1 MQTQS
6 LVHVLVAEDSIT
18 TRRYLVELINNMPGL
33 MVCGQAHDGLEA
45 LRLTKELRPDVIS
58 MDIRMP
64 RMDGLEA
71 TKQIMATVPTPI
83 VAVSSSVAQREV
95 DIAMQAIEAGALIAL
110 EKPSAAPADTA
121 KQREYLRMLYL
132 MASVSV
138 VRRHRTPIEIPPVPD
153 EFVPEVAT
161 EIVVMGASAGG
172 PAAIVQILGQLPAG
186 FPLPIL
192 VVQHLGA
199 DFVPG
204 FANWLASRCQLK
216 VQVALEGRVP
226 AAGEIWV
233 APGGKHMTL
242 NKDRQVVL
250 HSDKGPHRH
259 QPSIDVL
266 FESVAQLYGAR
277 AIGVLLT
284 GMGDDGAR
292 GMEKLRAQGART
304 IAQDEETCVVFGMPA
319 AAMERQAVDY
329 VLPLSHIA
337 EALMDLVRVF

>member
-33 MVCGQAHDGLEA
+33 MVCGQANNGLEA
-45 LRLTKELRPDVIS
+45 VRLTKELHPDVIS

-71 TKQIMATVPTPI
+71 TKQIMASTPTPI

-95 DIAMQAIEAGALIAL
+95 DTAMQAIEAGALIAL
-110 EKPSAAPADTA
+110 EKPSAAPYDTA
-121 KQREYLRMLYL
+121 KQREYLRMLHL

-138 VRRHRTPIEIPPVPD
+138 VRRQQGPIEIPPVPD
-153 EFVPEVAT
+153 KFVAE
-161 EIVVMGASAGG
+161 EIIDVVVIGASAGG
-172 PAAIVQILGQLPAG
+172 PAAIVQILNRLPAD

-192 VVQHLGA
+192 VVQHLGV

-204 FANWLASRCQLK
+204 FANWLSSRCRLK

-226 AAGEIWV
+226 TPGEVWV

-242 NKDRQVVL
+242 NNDGQIVL
-250 HSDKGPHRH
+250 HSDKGAHRH

-266 FESVAQLYGAR
+266 FESVAQLYGPR

-284 GMGDDGAR
+284 GMGNDGAR
-292 GMEKLRAQGART
+292 GMTMLRAQGART

-319 AAMERQAVDY
+319 AAIQQQAVEY
-329 VLPLSHIA
+329 VLPLQQIA
-337 EALMDLVRVF
+337 DVLLDLVRVF